1 MLWVRVWIFRL
12 FLAVGLASPF
22 ISFFFLSQK
31 FYPQTVEVM
40 EFTRY
45 RFGTLTF
52 IFQRLLDKNQQ
63 NPGVATKGFIG
74 WKIGNKINKSYNL

>member
-1 MLWVRVWIFRL
+1 MLWMRAWIFRL

-22 ISFFFLSQK
+22 ISFFLSQK
-31 FYPQTVEVM
+31 FYPQTLEVM

-45 RFGTLTF
+45 ECQSTKS

-74 WKIGNKINKSYNL
+74 